1 MMEILAF
8 FKTLY
13 SNRYVIISSSLVL
26 LLFSF
31 YIYHLRAT
39 NRIESLER
47 DNKELNRIVAEQQK
61 QIDVLKVNYDAI
73 IKAKDELS
81 TEVQALKEQQ
91 RQEEQKIYREND
103 NKKSLEELAV
113 KKTGL
118 VQKVINKATKKAFD
132 CFVTISEGGDC

>member
-1 MMEILAF
+1 
-8 FKTLY
+8 
-13 SNRYVIISSSLVL
+13 
-26 LLFSF
+26 
-31 YIYHLRAT
+31 
-39 NRIESLER
+39 
-47 DNKELNRIVAEQQK
+47 
-61 QIDVLKVNYDAI
+61 VLKVNYDAI

-81 TEVQALKEQQ
+81 TEVQTLKEQQ

>member
-81 TEVQALKEQQ
+81 TEVQTLKEQQ

>member
-1 MMEILAF
+1 MEILAF